1 MKNTDK
7 KTLRQ
12 RLRAKPQES
21 EEYVRRGPNLLPQA
35 QPDELEQPP
44 EKPEYD
50 GTLAPTEDQLV
61 ELKTGK
67 ASNNA
72 QLNAYQQ
79 ALRDVAGAARGIG
92 QAAGASVSALAEAM
106 RNVAFDPA
114 LPGADHTVV
123 SGNPRVE
130 RRNDGSISMR
140 VGDQEIVMRSGP
152 NGLMRVEN
160 ASPNNEMITATEA
173 AQTVTETRASIA
185 SNDIAAWLGANLP
198 STEARVSMQRDN
210 DTVEH
215 HSIHGEYQRMVTAS
229 YTTLEV
235 HQYTVRDRRMR
246 DVVYLAA
253 LAVPVT
259 LFRHRGAAIAR
270 HYADETANDPNM
282 PRGLHVF
289 QGHQEWVLGIM
300 GSHQIF
306 YYNVDGGC
314 FLRAYASERSV
325 TDRARRQ
332 SGGLER
338 MIVGG
343 YWANV

>member
-198 STEARVSMQRDN
+198 STEARVSMQL
-210 DTVEH
+210 
-215 HSIHGEYQRMVTAS
+215 SLIH
-229 YTTLEV
+229 
-235 HQYTVRDRRMR
+235 
-246 DVVYLAA
+246 
-253 LAVPVT
+253 
-259 LFRHRGAAIAR
+259 I
-270 HYADETANDPNM
+270 
-282 PRGLHVF
+282 
-289 QGHQEWVLGIM
+289 
-300 GSHQIF
+300 
-306 YYNVDGGC
+306 
-314 FLRAYASERSV
+314 
-325 TDRARRQ
+325 
-332 SGGLER
+332 
-338 MIVGG
+338 
-343 YWANV
+343 